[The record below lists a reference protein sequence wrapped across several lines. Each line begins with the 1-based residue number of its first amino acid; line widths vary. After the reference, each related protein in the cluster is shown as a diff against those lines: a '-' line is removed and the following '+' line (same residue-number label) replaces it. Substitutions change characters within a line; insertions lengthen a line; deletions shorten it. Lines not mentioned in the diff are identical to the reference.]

1 MFLLQKQ
8 RKGWFVRQQIG
19 GSWIA
24 QIILVV
30 VNISVD
36 YKSHKG
42 QGKIS
47 PDQRRDLLSDNMFSG
62 LFLSHPIWTFCS
74 NSRSNLFK
82 RFVRCVCIVSLIVF
96 SVRTLMLAIFIHLY
110 SFNPESGYKSDVPWL
125 PSVFVFFWLYFLLA
139 CGDGSW
145 ILFRNL
151 FRQFSLNLIS

>member
-47 PDQRRDLLSDNMFSG
+47 PDQRRDLLSGNMFSG
-62 LFLSHPIWTFCS
+62 LFYP
-74 NSRSNLFK
+74 
-82 RFVRCVCIVSLIVF
+82 
-96 SVRTLMLAIFIHLY
+96 
-110 SFNPESGYKSDVPWL
+110 
-125 PSVFVFFWLYFLLA
+125 
-139 CGDGSW
+139 
-145 ILFRNL
+145 ILFELSALIPDPTFSKGLLDAFALYLLL
-151 FRQFSLNLIS
+151 FLVLEH